1 MRNTIY
7 EKLGAERLQQ
17 LVNAFYDLVVEHPA
31 LSSLFNTD
39 MELVRKK
46 QMAFLT
52 QFLGGPPLYNQ
63 TFGQPMMRA
72 RHLPHAITEEAAIAW
87 LLCMKE
93 AIHTLDIEDD
103 FKETLFNCF
112 PKVAAH
118 MVNR

>member
-1 MRNTIY
+1 MKNTIY
-7 EKLGAERLQQ
+7 EKLGAEKLQQ
-17 LVNAFYDLVVEHPA
+17 LVEAFYGLVVEHPT
-31 LSSLFNTD
+31 LKDLFTTD
-39 MELVRKK
+39 MELVHKK
-46 QMAFLT
+46 QTAFLT

-93 AIHTLDIEDD
+93 AIQTLDIEED

-112 PKVAAH
+112 PKLAAH